1 MPQAKAA
8 ARAFETPSL
17 PTVRLQIFK
26 ANHPRAIDSCIDYF
40 GGRLAAD
47 VSPENDPCGEGFLD
61 AFAGQGG
68 APLTELLF
76 VVARDQPELWDC
88 WAQWFSGIPHVRV
101 ILDRRGGKR
110 RQHYEARELERRR
123 TDRRRHPGIEAELRS
138 VGFDIIR
145 HQRAA
150 PFSPLMR

>member
-1 MPQAKAA
+1 MSQAKAA

-17 PTVRLQIFK
+17 PIVRRQIFK
-26 ANHPRAIDSCIDYF
+26 ADHSRTIDSYIDYF

-68 APLTELLF
+68 TPLTELLF

-88 WAQWFSGIPHVRV
+88 WTQWFSGIPHVRV
-101 ILDRRGGKR
+101 ILDRRRG
-110 RQHYEARELERRR
+110 ERRR
-123 TDRRRHPGIEAELRS
+123 QVEAHGPERRQTDRRRHPGIEAELRS

-145 HQRAA
+145 HQRAR
-150 PFSPLMR
+150 PFPR